1 MAIPLSYNLRNL
13 MERKTTTIMTA
24 LGIGLTVAVMLGILG
39 LLAGLEGSFQA
50 TGDPLHVMVLRKGA
64 TAELTSLVTKE
75 NLQLLRAKRGMAMYD
90 GEPMVA
96 LELLTVISLGFK
108 GSTSESDVAN
118 VNVRGVSPMSLR
130 LRAENVKLSTG
141 RWFTPG
147 QREVTVGR
155 GVANAYAGVEIGQQ
169 IQMGRGNYTVVGVFD
184 AGQTAFNGEI
194 WGDVNQMG
202 TDAGRITTL
211 SSALLQAT
219 DAAAAHY
226 LMDSINNDQQ
236 VTLDAIPELEYYM
249 RQTSSG
255 QPLKYLGIF
264 VAIVMAVG
272 SSFAAMNTMYAAVS
286 RRAREIGVLRVLGF
300 SRASIL
306 FSFVIESLLLTL
318 IGGALACLVVL
329 PFNGLASRMGNMVTF
344 SQSLFEFRVTPAMIA
359 IGMAFACLMGLLG
372 GFWPAR
378 SAARKDVLT
387 ALRDL

>member
-1 MAIPLSYNLRNL
+1 M
-13 MERKTTTIMTA
+13 MTA

-39 LLAGLEGSFQA
+39 ILAGLDGSFQA

-64 TAELTSLVTKE
+64 TAELTSLVNKE
-75 NLQLLRAKRGMAMYD
+75 NFQLLRAKRGMAMYG
-90 GEPMVA
+90 GEPMA
-96 LELLTVISLGFK
+96 TLELLTVISLGFK
-108 GSTSESDVAN
+108 GSTNPTDVAN

-130 LRAENVKLSTG
+130 LRNNIKMSSG
-141 RWFTPG
+141 RWFIPG

-155 GVANAYAGVEIGQQ
+155 GVAETYADVEVGKQV
-169 IQMGRGNYTVVGVFD
+169 QMGRGNYTVVGVFD
-184 AGQTAFNGEI
+184 GGRTAFNGEI

-236 VTLDAIPELEYYM
+236 MTLEALPELEYYM

-286 RRAREIGVLRVLGF
+286 RRSKEIGVLRVLGF

-306 FSFVIESLLLTL
+306 FSFVVESLVLTL
-318 IGGALACLVVL
+318 IGGALACLAVL

-359 IGMAFACLMGLLG
+359 VGLAFACAMGLLG